1 MNNTQM
7 LSAISDMLDEK
18 ISNVMDEKL
27 QLAENRISDRIGEK
41 MSKMVDEKLQSFRKD
56 FSLEMSDMMDKKI
69 KPLAELQHNTT
80 LMLENDVL
88 PRLQN
93 IESCYTS
100 TYRRYVNNAEKIEA
114 MESDI
119 QLLKEVV
126 REHSEQLKKIS

>member
-1 MNNTQM
+1 MSKM
-7 LSAISDMLDEK
+7 MDEK
-18 ISNVMDEKL
+18 LQSVENRISNRMDEKL
-27 QLAENRISDRIGEK
+27 QLTENR
-41 MSKMVDEKLQSFRKD
+41 MSNMMDEKIQSFRKD